1 MRNNFFSGDA
11 SMMSRILCASL
22 IAVMTFACSKSD
34 SESIASDEIYA
45 NFTIVGKGSSVE
57 CSASLYVGGIPG
69 TMLELSGQDALLCG
83 LGDVTTRFKGN
94 SGSYSAT
101 GLPFEE
107 GKSYQVVFARGKGQ
121 CVDNDEQHVSAAVL
135 PAAITIASPAS
146 GSTHNKSSDL
156 TLTWTAATSTNVM
169 ISLVGE
175 KLNEA
180 QEKVTATYSE
190 TSPDDGSF
198 TIAKANF
205 SNWINASGMKITL
218 TRINSGSHSS
228 SLKGGSTKAIQTHS
242 VDINLS
248 GSLASGAAEMS
259 LPSPRP
265 MALSKSKELS
275 RDVKDLSGMRVNEK
289 LCGRS
294 P

>member
-1 MRNNFFSGDA
+1 
-11 SMMSRILCASL
+11 MMGRILFASL
-22 IAVMTFACSKSD
+22 IAVITSACSKSD
-34 SESIASDEIYA
+34 SDSVASDEIYA

-69 TMLELSGQDALLCG
+69 TALELSGQDALLCG

-107 GKSYQVVFARGKGQ
+107 GKSYQVIFARGKGQ

-135 PAAITIASPAS
+135 PAAITIASPAT

-156 TLTWTAATSTNVM
+156 TLTWTAATSTNVL

-175 KLNEA
+175 KLNDA
-180 QEKVTATYSE
+180 QEKVAANYSE

-205 SNWINASGMKITL
+205 ANWINASGMKITL

-242 VDINLS
+242 IDINLS
-248 GSLASGAAEMS
+248 GSLASGAAEMQPPKPAPIS
-259 LPSPRP
+259 LSHSEY
-265 MALSKSKELS
+265 LSSDEKE
-275 RDVKDLSGMRVNEK
+275 LSGMRVNQK
-289 LCGRS
+289 LCSRA